1 MENNSKL
8 LEFSRFLHEEM
19 AIKPE
24 DLSLALHKRQ
34 SSSDPLPML
43 LWQYGFISLH
53 QLQSILDWLDNSVIS
68 EQLSKKSGLKPRLLK
83 RKVLGA
89 GHKSPLQKRP
99 AAPCLRYQ

>member
-1 MENNSKL
+1 MENNSNL

-24 DLSLALHKRQ
+24 DLNLALHKRQ
-34 SSSDPLPML
+34 RSSDPLPML

-68 EQLSKKSGLKPRLLK
+68 EQLSMISDQLF
-83 RKVLGA
+83 
-89 GHKSPLQKRP
+89 Q
-99 AAPCLRYQ
+99 